1 MVVFL
6 ISALTLGLGSSLHCM
21 GMCGPL
27 VMAMPFQ
34 DLNGDVSTYRL
45 IMYHAGKTLSYAFLG
60 FILGSFGMGFK
71 LLGYQQG
78 FSLFFG
84 VSILI
89 ISLFPYITNSTRTYQ
104 NRIFGNL
111 SQISA
116 SLLKRSGKNSIFYL
130 GVANGLIP
138 CGIVYI
144 ALAASVLMYSSL
156 KASVFMMIFGLAT
169 IPSLSIII
177 YSKRLITSSF
187 GKNFKTMSL
196 VFSLTLSMLFIMR
209 GMNLGIPYLSP
220 KLAENSTLNCCHK
233 K

>member
-45 IMYHAGKTLSYAFLG
+45 IMYHVGKTLSYASLG

-89 ISLFPYITNSTRTYQ
+89 ISLFPYITKSTRTYQ
-104 NRIFGNL
+104 NKLFGNL

>member
-45 IMYHAGKTLSYAFLG
+45 IMYHVGKTLSYAFLG

-89 ISLFPYITNSTRTYQ
+89 ISLFPYITKSTRTYQ
-104 NRIFGNL
+104 NKLFGNL